1 MVTRKAGG
9 NHPYCSVLSLNPLI
23 KVFNS
28 FWRNINK
35 LLVLGAFKTEIRG
48 KKIMKNDKHDNQDQ
62 QDTFDRAFLG
72 KPGFM
77 LLILVLIVVGS
88 LLYNY
93 FK

>member
-1 MVTRKAGG
+1 
-9 NHPYCSVLSLNPLI
+9 
-23 KVFNS
+23 
-28 FWRNINK
+28 
-35 LLVLGAFKTEIRG
+35 
-48 KKIMKNDKHDNQDQ
+48 MKNDKHDNQDQ